1 MPRGRVKSS
10 PLIAGSLTSSSQ
22 RMPSLNAPHSIDTD
36 RESIIHTLDA
46 YIQAWFQGD
55 AAAMEQCLHPELT
68 ARLLQ
73 AEPEGT
79 ESLGVQAFHRSQGI
93 QALLGAQTHPLSRRS
108 LVTVLDISGHSASA
122 RADLGDWV
130 AYMHLAY
137 TGERWAI
144 VNVLWE
150 WMTPRDRRSA

>member
-1 MPRGRVKSS
+1 MSV
-10 PLIAGSLTSSSQ
+10 
-22 RMPSLNAPHSIDTD
+22 PHSIDAD
-36 RESIIHTLDA
+36 RESIIRTLDT
-46 YIQAWFQGD
+46 YILAWFQGD
-55 AAAMEQCLHPELT
+55 AAAMEQCLHPEMT

-73 AEPEGT
+73 AEPAGD

-108 LVTVLDISGHSASA
+108 TVTVLDISGHSASA

-130 AYMHLAY
+130 AYMHLAH